1 MPKNPIPRVTAIGAR
16 AATVA
21 SKPCRNRNNSA
32 GHNRECPCGWAREGR
47 PPQTVPY
54 DEDALNL
61 PVSPYVDFDELEDM
75 DDPAYI
81 EARFESD
88 RLDADVDRV
97 REETHFG

>member
-1 MPKNPIPRVTAIGAR
+1 M
-16 AATVA
+16 
-21 SKPCRNRNNSA
+21 
-32 GHNRECPCGWAREGR
+32 
-47 PPQTVPY
+47 
-54 DEDALNL
+54 NL